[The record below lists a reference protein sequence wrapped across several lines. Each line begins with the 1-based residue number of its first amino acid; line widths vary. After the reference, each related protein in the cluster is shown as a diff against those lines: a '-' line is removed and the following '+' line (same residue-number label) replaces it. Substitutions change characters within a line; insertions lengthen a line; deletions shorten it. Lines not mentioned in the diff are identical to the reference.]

1 MIYEL
6 IVQEEASL
14 EILEAYNYENAQ
26 TGLGEKFR
34 KQLNKYFVRIQNHP
48 KHFEIKK
55 NYREAFVQKFPY
67 LITFDIIDNK
77 IIILSV
83 FNTHQNPTKS
93 LKLYS

>member
-6 IVQEEASL
+6 IIQEEASL
-14 EILEAYNYENAQ
+14 EILEAYIYYENAQ
-26 TGLGEKFR
+26 KGLGEKFI
-34 KQLNKYFVRIQNHP
+34 KQLNKYFLRIQSHP

-67 LITFDIIDNK
+67 LIIFDIIDNK

-83 FNTHQNPTKS
+83 FNTHQNPTK
-93 LKLYS
+93 KP